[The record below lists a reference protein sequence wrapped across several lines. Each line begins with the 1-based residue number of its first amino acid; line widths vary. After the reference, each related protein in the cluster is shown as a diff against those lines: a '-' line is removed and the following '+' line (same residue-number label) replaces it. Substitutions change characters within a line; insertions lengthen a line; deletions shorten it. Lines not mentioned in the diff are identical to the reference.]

1 MAIRKLTEDVLLK
14 LRARMV
20 KQASANQHPHPEDI
34 ASEYV
39 IRLLEGLHQRSTVG
53 QAYIDIIRLQS
64 GRKTQNGKSNENYK
78 ARQSLTMVASS
89 EEQEKFYA
97 NQPCMEH
104 AVSIDDRLDLERIL
118 NKIKCE
124 RTIHI
129 FKMVLQGYVLKD
141 IAKDLGLTESRINQI
156 VNRTLADLAI
166 S

>member
-1 MAIRKLTEDVLLK
+1 MKRLLTEDILLK
-14 LRARMV
+14 LRSRMV
-20 KQASANQHPHPEDI
+20 KHATANYHQHPEDI

-39 IRLLEGLHQRSTVG
+39 VRLLDGLHQRSTIG
-53 QAYIDIIRLQS
+53 QAYIDIIRIS
-64 GRKTQNGKSNENYK
+64 TGRKGASTEETYKS
-78 ARQSLTMVASS
+78 RQALTMVASS
-89 EEQEKFYA
+89 EEQETFYS
-97 NQPCMEH
+97 NQPSLDQIS
-104 AVSIDDRLDLERIL
+104 VDDLLDLQKVL
-118 NKIKCE
+118 SQIKCE